1 MSSSELYKEMYHI
14 RLISFRNGLVPNC
27 LELEIQKNMHYF
39 EPYILYTLNLQRVKG
54 KFKEQGIDR
63 FILFCP
69 FSLVQNN
76 KRLSLQLQI
85 KV

>member
-54 KFKEQGIDR
+54 KF
-63 FILFCP
+63 
-69 FSLVQNN
+69 
-76 KRLSLQLQI
+76 
-85 KV
+85 